1 MAKRELILNDI
12 ETTLAGIT
20 VVAGFNNDIKIV
32 TRESENIEH
41 YDITDYPLAI
51 ISWSSEEKEGEDVG
65 FDCIE
70 AFLTITIRGAVYAT
84 SGIETALN
92 LFLDDIE
99 KALVTDPERSG
110 TADLTAPISITVYQD
125 NPREHAMVFD
135 FTFLLKYSYARGN
148 P

>member
-12 ETTLAGIT
+12 ETSLAAIK
-20 VVAGFNNDIKIV
+20 VVGGFNNNIGVV

-51 ISWSSEEKEGEDVG
+51 ISWSDEDKEGEDVG

-84 SGIETALN
+84 ATIETVLN

-99 KALVTDPERSG
+99 VALVTDPERSG
-110 TADLTAPISITVYQD
+110 TADLTAPIAIRVYQG
-125 NPREHAMVFD
+125 PREHTLVFD
-135 FTFLLKYSYARGN
+135 FTFLLKYSYARGV